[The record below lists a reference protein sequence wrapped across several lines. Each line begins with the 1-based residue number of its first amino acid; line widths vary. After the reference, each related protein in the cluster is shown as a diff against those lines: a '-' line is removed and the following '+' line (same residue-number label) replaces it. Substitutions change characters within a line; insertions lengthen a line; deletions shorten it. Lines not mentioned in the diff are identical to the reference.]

1 MSSSYRRTGLTCFH
15 TCHPRLTDKGA
26 IGMRLAEQRK
36 KRSPGETLF
45 LGRQQ
50 QMYAGMTRAYIRLW
64 NKLRKLLIYA
74 YLVKD
79 IGLASILI
87 RPKDNLVAES
97 FKMTSSPPGWWTRR
111 PPWGT
116 WGFSCGIPHTCAT
129 LHIHS
134 KFECSLVK
142 AVFRH
147 SLSTT
152 TRTRIPKL
160 GSRFRRLKTLY
171 LIQALQLIILRILFA
186 KARRIMLQCFALW
199 QYPEQNMPQHAV
211 QNSNLLAHSHGL
223 VSLAQSSGK
232 EPKRNRIAL
241 NRLHPHKWPLDSFY
255 FQYLDPDQEAPS
267 WRHHAHGWS
276 HSYQPHFDS
285 RISFQH
291 HIRWIHQKDPAIG
304 YKKGNWQQDSRAER
318 GQKGKTME
326 FSMLI
331 LKPGLSDIFDLSR
344 INQVARPHTKA
355 RAGED
360 KGFSTL
366 IWLEST
372 CIPSKS
378 LVFSKASPSPNSST
392 HLQAEE
398 NTCHMSKF

>member
-186 KARRIMLQCFALW
+186 KARRIML
-199 QYPEQNMPQHAV
+199 
-211 QNSNLLAHSHGL
+211 
-223 VSLAQSSGK
+223 
-232 EPKRNRIAL
+232 
-241 NRLHPHKWPLDSFY
+241 
-255 FQYLDPDQEAPS
+255 
-267 WRHHAHGWS
+267 
-276 HSYQPHFDS
+276 
-285 RISFQH
+285 
-291 HIRWIHQKDPAIG
+291 
-304 YKKGNWQQDSRAER
+304 
-318 GQKGKTME
+318 
-326 FSMLI
+326 
-331 LKPGLSDIFDLSR
+331 
-344 INQVARPHTKA
+344 
-355 RAGED
+355 
-360 KGFSTL
+360 
-366 IWLEST
+366 
-372 CIPSKS
+372 
-378 LVFSKASPSPNSST
+378 
-392 HLQAEE
+392 
-398 NTCHMSKF
+398 